1 MIDKKLK
8 ASENIR
14 IELLKRTQSLKVKIT
29 SMSLA
34 IYHNEMY
41 TMVDIDTELLEIF
54 EALDKMVMSID
65 KLTGTKSPI
74 HTTIKNMKLKL
85 INLKISIATNDF
97 RQLKVITLDYLR
109 DVDKIIA
116 QI

>member
-1 MIDKKLK
+1 MENKKLK

-14 IELLKRTQSLKVKIT
+14 IELSKRTQSLKVKIT

-41 TMVDIDTELLEIF
+41 AMVDIDSELLEIF

-65 KLTGTKSPI
+65 KLTATKSPI
-74 HTTIKNMKLKL
+74 HITIKNVNNPLG
-85 INLKISIATNDF
+85 
-97 RQLKVITLDYLR
+97 
-109 DVDKIIA
+109 
-116 QI
+116 

>member
-65 KLTGTKSPI
+65 NLTGTKSPI
-74 HTTIKNMKLKL
+74 HITIKNMKLKL

-97 RQLKVITLDYLR
+97 RQLKVIAIDYLR

>member
-1 MIDKKLK
+1 MESKKLK

-14 IELLKRTQSLKVKIT
+14 IELSKRTQSLKVKIT

-54 EALDKMVMSID
+54 EALDKMVNSID
-65 KLTGTKSPI
+65 KLTATKSPI
-74 HTTIKNMKLKL
+74 HITIKNMKLKL
-85 INLKISIATNDF
+85 INLKHLL
-97 RQLKVITLDYLR
+97 RQMILDS
-109 DVDKIIA
+109 
-116 QI
+116 

>member
-8 ASENIR
+8 ASESIR
-14 IELLKRTQSLKVKIT
+14 IELSKRTQSLKVKIT

-34 IYHNEMY
+34 IYHHKMY
-41 TMVDIDTELLEIF
+41 TLVDIDNELLEIF
-54 EALDKMVMSID
+54 EALDKMVNSID
-65 KLTGTKSPI
+65 KLTGNKSPI
-74 HTTIKNMKLKL
+74 HITINNMKLKL

-109 DVDKIIA
+109 DVDEIIA

>member
-1 MIDKKLK
+1 MENKKLK

-14 IELLKRTQSLKVKIT
+14 VELSKRTQSLKVKIT

-74 HTTIKNMKLKL
+74 HITIRNMKLKL

>member
-1 MIDKKLK
+1 
-8 ASENIR
+8 
-14 IELLKRTQSLKVKIT
+14 
-29 SMSLA
+29 
-34 IYHNEMY
+34 
-41 TMVDIDTELLEIF
+41 MVDINSELLEIF

-74 HTTIKNMKLKL
+74 HITIKNMKLKL
-85 INLKISIATNDF
+85 INLKTSIATNDF

>member
-1 MIDKKLK
+1 MENKKLK

-14 IELLKRTQSLKVKIT
+14 IELSKRTQSLKVKIT

-34 IYHNEMY
+34 IYHHKMY
-41 TMVDIDTELLEIF
+41 TLVDIDSELLEIF

-65 KLTGTKSPI
+65 KLTATKSPI
-74 HTTIKNMKLKL
+74 HITIKNMKLKL
-85 INLKISIATNDF
+85 INLKTSIATNDF